1 MLLKQNA
8 HEVQFLA
15 TKLQWMQFFF
25 FVFFSE
31 KYSQSCWVFFFLLIL
46 RRGQL
51 LLHLWRVLSGQRS
64 VVKMKSL
71 NVLQLC

>member
-25 FVFFSE
+25 FFFFFQKNILKVVGFFSF
-31 KYSQSCWVFFFLLIL
+31 W
-46 RRGQL
+46 
-51 LLHLWRVLSGQRS
+51 
-64 VVKMKSL
+64 
-71 NVLQLC
+71 